1 MNRPGSLHVEPSV
14 RHRTTAELEA
24 WLDYLRA
31 APRDVGTLELVVR
44 RPSARTREVV
54 DVGELHL
61 AEGLLGDSWSRRP
74 SRKTPDRSPHPD
86 MQLNVM
92 SHRVVRLIAG
102 DDPQHQALAG
112 DQLFLDLDL
121 SVEALP
127 TGSRLAIGHGTGHDD
142 HGSHRETGHEPG
154 TARRGAVIEVMPTP
168 HTGCAK
174 FVERYG
180 ADAMRFVNGKV
191 GRALRLRGLCARV
204 VVPGQVRA
212 GDPVRVL
219 HP

>member
-1 MNRPGSLHVEPSV
+1 MNRPGSLYVEPSV

-24 WLDYLRA
+24 RLDHLRA
-31 APRDVGTLELVVR
+31 APRDFGTLELVVR

-92 SHRVVRLIAG
+92 SHRVIRLIAG

-127 TGSRLAIGHGTGHDD
+127 TGSRLAIGHDDHDD
-142 HGSHRETGHEPG
+142 HGRHRDGDREPG
-154 TARRGAVIEVMPTP
+154 AARPGAVIEVMPTP

-219 HP
+219 LP